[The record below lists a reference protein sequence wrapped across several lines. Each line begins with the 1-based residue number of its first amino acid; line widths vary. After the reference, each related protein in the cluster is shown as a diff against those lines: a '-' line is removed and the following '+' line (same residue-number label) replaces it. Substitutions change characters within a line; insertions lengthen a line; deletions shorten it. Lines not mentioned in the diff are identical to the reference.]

1 MLSSYNFSHNNGRCV
16 AVLLNL
22 SSTCC
27 GRGIGASGGG
37 GGGGVQMLVV
47 MVVVVYNTQLSHPT
61 LPYATHST
69 VSPRGLASEGHLRD
83 NSGRREICVGGEI
96 SL

>member
-1 MLSSYNFSHNNGRCV
+1 MYVPGYNFSYNNGRCV
-16 AVLLNL
+16 AVLLNR
-22 SSTCC
+22 STCC
-27 GRGIGASGGG
+27 GRGLG
-37 GGGGVQMLVV
+37 GGGGVQRTAV
-47 MVVVVYNTQLSHPT
+47 

>member
-1 MLSSYNFSHNNGRCV
+1 M
-16 AVLLNL
+16 LLNL

-27 GRGIGASGGG
+27 GRGIGASGAN
-37 GGGGVQMLVV
+37 GGGVQLLVL
-47 MVVVVYNTQLSHPT
+47 VVVVYNTQLSYPT